1 MVGQAIA
8 GLVAG
13 VAGII
18 TPTTTTTTTP
28 PDQNKN
34 KPEDAGEKVKQSF
47 FEQCS
52 EVAGL
57 NSQVISQAVSR
68 ALPTLKSIR
77 T

>member
-1 MVGQAIA
+1 MLGKHRYP
-8 GLVAG
+8 GSDGGTGNRRSSCRL
-13 VAGII
+13 
-18 TPTTTTTTTP
+18 
-28 PDQNKN
+28 
-34 KPEDAGEKVKQSF
+34 PEDAGEKVKQCF

-57 NSQVISQAVSR
+57 NSQVVSQAVSR